1 MKKLSLALALVLLT
15 GTSAL
20 ANTVS
25 GEVKKIN
32 LDAGKITLK
41 HDPIPNLDMD
51 SMTMVFRV
59 ADPEMLKQVGV
70 GDKVK
75 FEAARVNGA
84 LTVISI
90 TK

>member
-32 LDAGKITLK
+32 LDAG
-41 HDPIPNLDMD
+41 
-51 SMTMVFRV
+51 
-59 ADPEMLKQVGV
+59 
-70 GDKVK
+70 
-75 FEAARVNGA
+75 
-84 LTVISI
+84 
-90 TK
+90 